1 MLDACG
7 RERRLVR
14 RTRERF
20 AAVQELRVQGQ
31 SLSAISRQLD
41 LDHGTVRRFA
51 RATTVDELLA
61 KAVNWTSTLDKFK
74 LYVNQRWNE
83 GGP

>member
-1 MLDACG
+1 M
-7 RERRLVR
+7 R

-31 SLSAISRQLD
+31 SLGAISRQLD

-61 KAVNWTSTLDKFK
+61 KAVNWTSTLDK
-74 LYVNQRWNE
+74 RPRE
-83 GGP
+83 GFTRPYSCQ